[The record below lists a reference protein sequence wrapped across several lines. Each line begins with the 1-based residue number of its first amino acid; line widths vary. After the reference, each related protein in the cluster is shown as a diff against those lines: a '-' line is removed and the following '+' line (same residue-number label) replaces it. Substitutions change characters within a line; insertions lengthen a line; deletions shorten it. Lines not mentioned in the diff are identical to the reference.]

1 MEPTGILLGF
11 SVALS
16 PENLLYCL
24 IGTLA
29 GTLVGVLPGIGPLAG
44 IAVLLP
50 VTYGM
55 PPIAALI
62 MLAGVYYGSQYGGST
77 TSILLKLPGDSSA
90 VVTALDGH
98 AMAEQGRA
106 GPALAIAAMGSF
118 FAGTIATVLIAV
130 AAPPLAS
137 LALRFGPADYFSL
150 IVLGLIAAAALAH
163 GSAIKGLGMVV
174 MGITIGLVGI
184 DINTGTTRFTF
195 GQPELYEGVS
205 LVALV
210 IGFFGFSHIIEA
222 IEETRHSGGH
232 RVIPVGRLMP
242 SRADFAAAWPA
253 VLRGSFLGSLLGI
266 LPGGGAVLSSFSSY
280 LLEKRISADPSRF
293 GRGAV
298 EGLAGPEAANNA
310 ASQTSFI
317 PLLTLGIPPNAVI
330 ALLGGAMLLQGI
342 TPGPAVISEQPR
354 LFWGIIAS
362 MWIGNLMLLVLN
374 LPLIGMWVRLL
385 QIPYR
390 ILYPA
395 VLLFACIGVYAI
407 NNSAFDVLLAAGFGI
422 VGYAL
427 NKLGFE
433 PAPLILGVILGPMLE
448 ENFRRALL
456 LSRGDPTTFL
466 TEPISL
472 AMLVGAVALLAALA
486 LPMVR
491 RKRREA
497 FTEADGA

>member
-1 MEPTGILLGF
+1 METTGILLGF

-16 PENLLYCL
+16 PENLLYCF
-24 IGTLA
+24 IGTVA

-106 GPALAIAAMGSF
+106 GPALAIAALGSF
-118 FAGTIATVLIAV
+118 FAGTIATILIAV

-137 LALRFGPADYFSL
+137 LALRFGAVDYFSL
-150 IVLGLIAAAALAH
+150 IILGLIAAAALAH
-163 GSAIKGLGMVV
+163 GSPVKGLAMVV
-174 MGITIGLVGI
+174 IGIAIGLVGI

-195 GQPELYEGVS
+195 GQPELFEGVS

-210 IGFFGFSHIIEA
+210 IGLFGFSHIIEA
-222 IEETRHSGGH
+222 IEVTSREGGH
-232 RVIPVGRLMP
+232 RIIPVGRLMP
-242 SRADFAAAWPA
+242 TRSDFAAAWPA
-253 VLRGSFLGSLLGI
+253 VLRGSCLGSVLGI

-298 EGLAGPEAANNA
+298 QGLAGPEAANNA

-342 TPGPAVISEQPR
+342 TPGPSVISEQPR

-407 NNSAFDVLLAAGFGI
+407 NNSAFDVMLAAGFGI
-422 VGYAL
+422 AGYGL
-427 NKLGFE
+427 SKLGFE

-456 LSRGDPTTFL
+456 LSRGDPMVFL

-472 AMLVGAVALLAALA
+472 AMLLGAFVLLVALAV
-486 LPMVR
+486 PTIR
-491 RKRREA
+491 RKRKEA
-497 FTEADGA
+497 FTEAEGS